1 MAVPHD
7 LTEERNQRFL
17 GLLQPVYGDCQRWAY
32 NLAQNT
38 TDAEDIL
45 AQSVLTGLK
54 YIHQLK
60 NDGAFKVWMFKIIAN
75 NYRLMLRS
83 AKHIPEPIDPD
94 NLRMEA
100 SHEELFAE
108 RTEMVRVLKQL
119 LDQLAPEQH
128 QALVLFEVHGLSIR
142 EVAQI
147 MGKREPAVR
156 VTLHR
161 AKQRMAKLLEEAGL
175 APGARAMELERAKR

>member
-7 LTEERNQRFL
+7 LTEERNERFL

-32 NLAQNT
+32 NLAQNV
-38 TDAEDIL
+38 TDAEDVL

-83 AKHIPEPIDPD
+83 AKRVPDPVDPD
-94 NLRMEA
+94 TLYTLTSN
-100 SHEELFAE
+100 EELYAE
-108 RTEMVRVLKQL
+108 RAETIRVLRQM
-119 LDQLAPEQH
+119 LDRLAPEQR
-128 QALVLFEVHGLSIR
+128 QALVLFEIHGLSIR

-147 MGKREPAVR
+147 MGKHEPAVR

-161 AKQRMAKLLEEAGL
+161 AKQRLAKLLEEAGL
-175 APGARAMELERAKR
+175 APGARGMELDRAE